1 MSVCQIL
8 GIILE
13 NKVVQTLKLENN
25 VFAKKCFPKLI
36 FLHEKKQLFF
46 TSKINFESIILAILT
61 NHHSSTNFFPLST
74 LILG

>member
-1 MSVCQIL
+1 MMGPKKQDYGRKSKEIKRKIHRWMSVRQM

-36 FLHEKKQLFF
+36 FLHEKKPFF
-46 TSKINFESIILAILT
+46 YIQN
-61 NHHSSTNFFPLST
+61 
-74 LILG
+74 